1 MAIQLFVPT
10 FDVEECVAEIR
21 DSLEKGWPGMGDK
34 TLKFEEKWKEYT
46 GHENAYY
53 LNSATAGLNLAF
65 DILKEQN
72 GWQDGDEVIST
83 PLTFI
88 STNHAIALA
97 GLHAVFADVDEYLCL
112 DPVAVE
118 KAITDKTRA
127 VIFVGFGGNTGRL
140 KEVKKICDKYGLT
153 LILDAAHMAGTRLDG
168 KMPGLLADVTV
179 YSFQAVKNLPTAD
192 SGMICFRDAA
202 LDKIARVKAW
212 LGINKDTFARTNDK
226 GNYKWRYD
234 VECIGNK
241 YHGNSIM
248 ACIALVQLKRLD
260 ADNERRR
267 EIAARYRKAFSAS
280 DKIKMVPIP
289 SDCTNSQHLFQ
300 IIVED
305 RDGLMAYLNAN
316 QIFPGVHY
324 IDNTQY
330 RMYAY
335 GAGTCPH
342 SAYISAHILSL
353 PLHMRLTDK
362 DVDFVTEKV
371 LEFVEK

>member
-118 KAITDKTRA
+118 KAITVGDARKRCDAVVYDERLTPLMIIECKAETVPLTQKTLDQAITYNRKLN
-127 VIFVGFGGNTGRL
+127 VPYLLLSNGVQSIFVHGTDSYTTGLPRYT
-140 KEVKKICDKYGLT
+140 D
-153 LILDAAHMAGTRLDG
+153 
-168 KMPGLLADVTV
+168 LLR
-179 YSFQAVKNLPTAD
+179 
-192 SGMICFRDAA
+192 G
-202 LDKIARVKAW
+202 
-212 LGINKDTFARTNDK
+212 
-226 GNYKWRYD
+226 
-234 VECIGNK
+234 E
-241 YHGNSIM
+241 
-248 ACIALVQLKRLD
+248 
-260 ADNERRR
+260 
-267 EIAARYRKAFSAS
+267 
-280 DKIKMVPIP
+280 
-289 SDCTNSQHLFQ
+289 
-300 IIVED
+300 
-305 RDGLMAYLNAN
+305 
-316 QIFPGVHY
+316 
-324 IDNTQY
+324 
-330 RMYAY
+330 
-335 GAGTCPH
+335 
-342 SAYISAHILSL
+342 
-353 PLHMRLTDK
+353 
-362 DVDFVTEKV
+362 
-371 LEFVEK
+371 